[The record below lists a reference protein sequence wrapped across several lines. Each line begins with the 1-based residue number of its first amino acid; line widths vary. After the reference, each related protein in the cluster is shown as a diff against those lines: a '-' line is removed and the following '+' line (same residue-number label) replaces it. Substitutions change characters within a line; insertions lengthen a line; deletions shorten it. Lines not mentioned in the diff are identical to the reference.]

1 MALERL
7 TSPGKIKF
15 NTKSISEDWRK
26 WREEFEIYAS
36 LSLKY
41 EEDKGKLQL
50 LKYLMG
56 ADGREIYST
65 LKIDKEEKEI
75 GLKDVLDAFD
85 IYCRSKR
92 NETVERFRFNVRKQ
106 KPGETLPY
114 IRLFPRHVLSAKSS
128 LKSCNKS
135 TRVNSSRNQSESFKM
150 YFIFKTV

>member
-1 MALERL
+1 MALKRL
-7 TSPGKIKF
+7 TPPGKIKF
-15 NTKSISEDWRK
+15 NTKSIREDWRK
-26 WREEFEIYAS
+26 WREEFELYAS
-36 LSLKY
+36 LSLKD
-41 EEDKGKLQL
+41 EEDKPKLQL

-106 KPGETLPY
+106 EPGETIY
-114 IRLFPRHVLSAKSS
+114 RNIYNGSK
-128 LKSCNKS
+128 NI
-135 TRVNSSRNQSESFKM
+135 SR
-150 YFIFKTV
+150 

>member
-26 WREEFEIYAS
+26 WREEFELYAS

-75 GLKDVLDAFD
+75 GLKDVRDAFD

-92 NETVERFRFNVRKQ
+92 NEMVERFRFNVRKQ
-106 KPGETLPY
+106 EPSETIY
-114 IRLFPRHVLSAKSS
+114 RNIYNGSKNM
-128 LKSCNKS
+128 SC
-135 TRVNSSRNQSESFKM
+135 
-150 YFIFKTV
+150 

>member
-26 WREEFEIYAS
+26 WREEFELYAS
-36 LSLKY
+36 LSLKD
-41 EEDKGKLQL
+41 EEDKGILQL

-92 NETVERFRFNVRKQ
+92 NEMVERFRFNVRKQ
-106 KPGETLPY
+106 EPSETIY
-114 IRLFPRHVLSAKSS
+114 KNIYNGSKNM
-128 LKSCNKS
+128 SC
-135 TRVNSSRNQSESFKM
+135 
-150 YFIFKTV
+150 

>member
-1 MALERL
+1 MVWFRQPGREMALERL

-26 WREEFEIYAS
+26 WREEFELYAS

-92 NETVERFRFNVRKQ
+92 NEMVERFRFNLRKQ
-106 KPGETLPY
+106 EPSETIY
-114 IRLFPRHVLSAKSS
+114 KNIYNGSKNM
-128 LKSCNKS
+128 SC
-135 TRVNSSRNQSESFKM
+135 
-150 YFIFKTV
+150 